1 MTPEDVLSGKL
12 FDDKTVGKGGECF
25 CFREFIHIGQA
36 RPSGENAQLLTGNL
50 TAISA
55 EKIVFSGQAELGHPK

>member
-1 MTPEDVLSGKL
+1 MCVKEQMTPKDVLSGRL
-12 FDDKTVGKGGECF
+12 FDGKTVGKGGECF

-36 RPSGENAQLLTGNL
+36 RPSGENAQRLTATF

-55 EKIVFSGQAELGHPK
+55 EKTVFFQAS